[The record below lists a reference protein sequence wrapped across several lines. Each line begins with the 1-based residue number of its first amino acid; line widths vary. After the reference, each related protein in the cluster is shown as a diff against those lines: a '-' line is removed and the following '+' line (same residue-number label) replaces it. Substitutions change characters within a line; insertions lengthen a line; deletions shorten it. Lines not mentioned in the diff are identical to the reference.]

1 MVILMLF
8 LLLIYPQQPG
18 LGGPPKSDHNHVL
31 EHSLHQ
37 LLREVHHKNSFH
49 PMPHPVTA
57 LLGMSKRRCLA
68 GPQAFSRTELLDM
81 ADEYVVESY
90 SVCNIS

>member
-1 MVILMLF
+1 MCVWDIWQTFMPLLDLLF
-8 LLLIYPQQPG
+8 YLQAAG
-18 LGGPPKSDHNHVL
+18 NSPPKSDHNHVL

-37 LLREVHHKNSFH
+37 LLREIHHKTSFH

-68 GPQAFSRTELLDM
+68 GPHAFSRTELLDM
-81 ADEYVVESY
+81 ADE
-90 SVCNIS
+90 